1 MTYCINCRDRFRS
14 KGRAARHLLELLYPA
29 PDAASADSGAGWK
42 SPTWSRRQDNRA
54 GLRRTLLKELWGEET
69 EEEETVELILDGE
82 LEQKIERTHI
92 LKSDIAAVITQAEAE
107 QAKFRNPR
115 NGHFIASGRPANVS
129 FWVEYSPE
137 GGGFRIHNAY
147 CHRMTAVVTA

>member
-1 MTYCINCRDRFRS
+1 M
-14 KGRAARHLLELLYPA
+14 
-29 PDAASADSGAGWK
+29 
-42 SPTWSRRQDNRA
+42 
-54 GLRRTLLKELWGEET
+54 
-69 EEEETVELILDGE
+69 ELILDGE

-92 LKSDIAAVITQAEAE
+92 LKSDIAGVIARAEAE
-107 QAKFRNPR
+107 QAKFRNPQ

-137 GGGFRIHNAY
+137 GGGFRVYNAY